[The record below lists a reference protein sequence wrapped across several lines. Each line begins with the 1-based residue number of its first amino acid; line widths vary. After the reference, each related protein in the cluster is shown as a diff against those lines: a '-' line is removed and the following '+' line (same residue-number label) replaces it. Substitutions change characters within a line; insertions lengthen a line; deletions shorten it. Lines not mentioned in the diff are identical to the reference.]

1 MVAGVGNAI
10 IAPLQNAGAARASGS
25 AAHIPEFSV
34 EKAREIESQNNEI
47 VGFDSQISSPIA
59 PAGLNALIQSQKP
72 ENKALEGDE
81 QALSGN
87 NTEDTDNEDRTE
99 NTENNEV
106 SGEEETPL
114 ETDAE
119 ETTPQNSAQAAL
131 KGSAGGGS
139 GGSDNPNEL
148 TEEEEEEV
156 EDLQQRD
163 QEVRQHEQAHKT
175 VGGSYAG
182 SIQYETVTGPDGKEY
197 AVGGEVDIDVS
208 AVPNNPEAT
217 IRKME
222 VVERAALAPAEPSSK
237 DIQVA
242 RIAQQ
247 TRTQAQAELK
257 EQKEQELKENTG
269 AEDSKNS
276 TPLEKLENEQKEAL
290 SPASE
295 QEDNEVDEQAQL
307 VSILFS

>member
-25 AAHIPEFSV
+25 AAHIPEFSI
-34 EKAREIESQNNEI
+34 EKAREVESQNNEI
-47 VGFDSQISSPIA
+47 AGFDSQISSPIA

-72 ENKALEGDE
+72 ENKALDGDE
-81 QALSGN
+81 QTLSGN

-106 SGEEETPL
+106 SGEDETPL
-114 ETDAE
+114 EAE
-119 ETTPQNSAQAAL
+119 ASETAPQNSAQAAL
-131 KGSAGGGS
+131 KGGSAGG
-139 GGSDNPNEL
+139 NEKPNEL

-156 EDLQQRD
+156 EELQQRD

-242 RIAQQ
+242 RTAQQ
-247 TRTQAQAELK
+247 TRAQAQAELK
-257 EQKEQELKENTG
+257 EKKEQELKESSG
-269 AEDSKNS
+269 AEDSKNA
-276 TPLEKLENEQKEAL
+276 TPLEELQNDQTAAL
-290 SPASE
+290 NPASE
-295 QEDNEVDEQAQL
+295 QENNEVDEQAQL